1 MLWEETA
8 LHPVSMPVTASVL
21 LSDSFSHVQRWEGW
35 KNDCREMREVGSQL
49 EAKRIGEEK
58 EEEAS
63 ERRGGKV
70 TDVWKGSCEQH
81 LWVTVQSIVRA
92 ERERER
98 GQMIPNTL
106 WLARTC
112 KRAVVTIRPFA
123 AAGWEVSKGNIS
135 YYRLHYE
142 SLDLCLISLY
152 VIWGQGKCGELGTA
166 ICWHM
171 CKPTWKYSM

>member
-63 ERRGGKV
+63 EKRGGKV

-123 AAGWEVSKGNIS
+123 VAGWEVSKGNIS

-152 VIWGQGKCGELGTA
+152 VIWGQGKCKWPVF
-166 ICWHM
+166 I
-171 CKPTWKYSM
+171 